1 MRNLPEQA
9 TMSRAGEASP
19 SAGASPAYGL
29 VVVVALILAM
39 LALLAFWAWSEG
51 DERRALGR
59 LPEAERRALYVRTMQ
74 SIEQLCAA
82 PREGLR
88 GYCQSQ
94 ADFLAEFPECD
105 PACRALVVA
114 QHPPQRP
121 R

>member
-1 MRNLPEQA
+1 MPS
-9 TMSRAGEASP
+9 SREASSAAGSGVEAAGETP
-19 SAGASPAYGL
+19 PRGY
-29 VVVVALILAM
+29 
-39 LALLAFWAWSEG
+39 LALMALAVAVLGSVAFWAWSEG

-59 LPEAERRALYVRTMQ
+59 LPEAERRALYVRTLQ
-74 SIEQLCAA
+74 SLEQLCTA

-105 PACRALVVA
+105 SECYALVAA